1 MLKIDKLSYSFPQKD
16 LYKEISFTLEEGQHC
31 AFIGTNGTGK
41 STLIQM
47 IMNPDE
53 YMFEGKLQMSPD
65 HRIGYVSQFSQ
76 VNQTDDMT
84 VFDYIS
90 EPFVRQQE
98 EVNRICAEMENAEDM
113 DELLEQYQEAWDT
126 FTAMDGDNYEVNIKK
141 QLKLAGL
148 EGLENTDVQ
157 KISGG
162 EFKLIQIIR
171 EMSTLP
177 GLLIMDEPDVFLD
190 FENLNALRELIN
202 AHKGTL
208 LVITHNRY
216 LLNHCFNKILHLENM
231 EIQEFDGNYRE
242 YNFALLVKKIELQEQ
257 SVKDQ
262 EEIARNEKLVNHLR
276 ARATAVDNATRG
288 KQLKARVS
296 QLKRLQERQIKA
308 PFVEIPHPEI
318 YLHTTHVIGTAACQ
332 EDVADKI
339 AGDDMAVNET
349 IESKTILTVQDYSV
363 SFDKQLLEN
372 VTFAIGARDRVAI
385 VGGNGTGKTTLLRDI
400 VRHESNAITLEPEVE
415 LAYLSQQQGETLR
428 EDQTILE
435 TMDAT
440 GLETPAE
447 VEAYLAPY
455 GFSQEMLNQK
465 ICSLSGGEKNLLQLA
480 ILSRGDANLLL
491 LDEPTSHLD
500 TYAQESLEE
509 AVASYNGAVLMVSH
523 DFYTI
528 ANCVD
533 YVLYVDEKT
542 VRKVSGRKFR
552 KMIYA
557 NHFDKD
563 YLEKEQNKKELE
575 GRIYRALNKKD
586 YESAKKIAED
596 LEKIVESM

>member
-16 LYKEISFTLEEGQHC
+16 LYKEISFSLEEGQHC

-47 IMNPDE
+47 IRNPDE
-53 YMFEGKLQMSPD
+53 YMFEGKLEMSPD

-76 VNQTDDMT
+76 MDQVAEMT

-90 EPFVRQQE
+90 EPFVKQQE
-98 EVNRICAEMENAEDM
+98 EVNRICAEMENAENM
-113 DELLEQYQEAWDT
+113 DDLLEQYQEAWDT
-126 FTAMDGDNYEVNIKK
+126 FTAMDGDNYEVTIKK

-148 EGLENTDVQ
+148 ERLENIDVQ

-162 EFKLIQIIR
+162 EFKLIQVIR

-190 FENLNALRELIN
+190 FENLTALRELIN
-202 AHKGTL
+202 DHKGTL

-242 YNFALLVKKIELQEQ
+242 YNFALLMKKIELQEQ
-257 SVKDQ
+257 SVKEQ
-262 EEIARNEKLVNHLR
+262 EEIERNEKLVNHLR

-318 YLHTTHVIGTAACQ
+318 YLHTTHVLDTLS
-332 EDVADKI
+332 
-339 AGDDMAVNET
+339 GDEASSTNSEAENESP
-349 IESKTILTVQDYSV
+349 ESRTILTVQDYSV
-363 SFDKQLLEN
+363 SFDEQLLEN
-372 VTFAIGARDRVAI
+372 VSFALGARDKVAI

-400 VRHESNAITLEPEVE
+400 VSHESNAITLEPEVE
-415 LAYLSQQQGETLR
+415 LAYLSQQQGETLN
-428 EDQTILE
+428 EEQTILQ
-435 TMDAT
+435 TMDET
-440 GLETPAE
+440 GLETLAE
-447 VEAYLAPY
+447 AEAYLKPY
-455 GFSQEMLNQK
+455 GFSKEMMNQK
-465 ICSLSGGEKNLLQLA
+465 ISSLSGGEKNLLQLA

-509 AVASYNGAVLMVSH
+509 AIAAYNGAVLMVSH

-542 VRKVSGRKFR
+542 VRRVSGRKFR

-557 NHFDKD
+557 NHFDRD
-563 YLEKEQNKKELE
+563 YLEKEQTKKELE

-586 YESAKKIAED
+586 YESAKKISAD
-596 LEKIVESM
+596 LEQIVESM